1 MIKIGITGGIG
12 SGKSTISRIFEL
24 LGVPVYYADAEAKE
38 LMNTDSIVKS
48 AIIDLFGKNVIAEKE
63 TLDRKAISAIVFNDK
78 NKLEKLNAIIH
89 PAVASHFNNWLIKQS
104 NAVYILKEAAI
115 LFESGA
121 NKQMDKVIVVT
132 APQQLRI
139 DRVLLRDKTSRE
151 EVEHRI
157 NNQLPDEELVKLANY
172 TITND
177 ETQMV
182 INQLLAIHKRITG

>member
-89 PAVASHFNNWLIKQS
+89 PTIASHFNNWLIKQS